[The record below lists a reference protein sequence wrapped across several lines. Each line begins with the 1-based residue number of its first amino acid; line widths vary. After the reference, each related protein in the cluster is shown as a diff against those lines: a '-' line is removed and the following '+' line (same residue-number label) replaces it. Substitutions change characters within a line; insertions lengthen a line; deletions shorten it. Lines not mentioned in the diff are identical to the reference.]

1 MFAATNHR
9 KKITSK
15 NQFLKS
21 LIFKFSE
28 CNSINI
34 RQIETMCKKEV
45 ITPENSE
52 GVLTDYEEDEDERSR
67 EMPSEQTM
75 HIEVSSLRDQK

>member
-1 MFAATNHR
+1 
-9 KKITSK
+9 
-15 NQFLKS
+15 
-21 LIFKFSE
+21 
-28 CNSINI
+28 
-34 RQIETMCKKEV
+34 MCKKEV